1 MSENLHLAKTKVV
14 KVVTIVIFTILIA
27 YKKLNAGNTEY
38 IKTKVTLSKP
48 IEI

>member
-1 MSENLHLAKTKVV
+1 MSENIHLAKTKVG

-27 YKKLNAGNTEY
+27 NKKLNAGDTQHVN
-38 IKTKVTLSKP
+38 TKVTLSRP